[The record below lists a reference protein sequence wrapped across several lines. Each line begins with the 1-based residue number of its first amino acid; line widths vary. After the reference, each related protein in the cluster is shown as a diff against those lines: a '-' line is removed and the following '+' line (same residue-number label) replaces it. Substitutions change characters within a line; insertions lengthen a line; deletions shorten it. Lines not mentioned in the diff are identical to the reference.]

1 MLFNPTSSFLPI
13 YTSAWLIPCFP
24 LVSAFLVAFGLVSF
38 RQSTNLL
45 RHVVAAISLAAVGFV
60 FLLSSFIFAGQ
71 WSGDPSYRFL
81 TNWVLTRDFS
91 LEVGFVLD
99 PMSTLMLLIV
109 SSVAFLVMF
118 YSDSYMN
125 YDQSYIRFFVYLS
138 LFTSSML
145 GLVLSP
151 NLIQLY
157 FFWELVGV
165 SSYLLIGFWSTRPS
179 AGEAAQKAF
188 VTNRIGDFGFLL
200 GILGFYWVT
209 GSFNFDEI
217 ASHFSLHQAFHSP
230 YLMGPEAQSS
240 PNVEL
245 SSETLGILF
254 SFFLLLGPLSK
265 SAQFPLH
272 VWLPDAMEGPTP
284 ISALI
289 HAATMVAAGIFL
301 VARMFPVF
309 ENFPI
314 ILAFIA
320 WIGAL
325 TAVLGATIA
334 VTQTD
339 LKKGLAYSTV
349 SQLGY
354 MMMALGVGSPT
365 AALFHLTTHAF
376 SKALLF
382 LGSGSVIHAM
392 EEIVGNNPALNQNM
406 RNMGGL
412 RKFMPITSATFLLG
426 TLSICGFPPFSCFWS
441 KDQILE
447 EILQYNFFLWLVAWL
462 TAGLTSFYMF
472 RLYFLTFEGTFRSP
486 SLGPT
491 NGVLGGATNNQTNN
505 QSEGIKEPSES
516 PFQMVFS
523 LLVLAFP
530 TAFIGFLGTPFNN
543 FFESFLDFSSSVEGI
558 SSSPDEAVL
567 ENFAL
572 TAASSLGISFIGLTF
587 ASLLYREN
595 KVFSFGFLGSG
606 VREFA
611 SSLYLFF
618 QNKWYLD
625 NVYFATLVKPSRE
638 ISEKVLKLDQ
648 YFIDA
653 FVNSVGSFT
662 LSLSQVLRFQQNG
675 QIQVS
680 FLTFLSSLFV
690 FFSIFYFLFLKF

>member
-1 MLFNPTSSFLPI
+1 MLFNPI
-13 YTSAWLIPCFP
+13 YTNAWVIPFFP
-24 LVSAFLVAFGLVSF
+24 LVSAFLVGFGLVSF

-45 RHVVAAISLAAVGFV
+45 RQLVSAISLVAVGAAFV
-60 FLLSSFIFAGQ
+60 FSCLIFAEQ
-71 WSGDPSYRFL
+71 WFGENSYRFL
-81 TNWVLTRDFS
+81 TNWVITNDFS
-91 LEVGFVLD
+91 LEIGYVLD

-109 SSVAFLVMF
+109 TSVAFVVMF
-118 YSDSYMN
+118 YSSSYMTH
-125 YDQSYIRFFVYLS
+125 DQSYIRFFVYLS

-200 GILGFYWVT
+200 GILGFYWLT

-217 ASHFSLHQAFHSP
+217 ALSLTKQNLSSLHLVTLAPLGTEES
-230 YLMGPEAQSS
+230 
-240 PNVEL
+240 
-245 SSETLGILF
+245 LGIIF
-254 SFFLLLGPLSK
+254 SFFILLGPLSK

-309 ENFPI
+309 EHFPL

-365 AALFHLTTHAF
+365 ASLFHLTTHAF

-382 LGSGSVIHAM
+382 LGSGSVI
-392 EEIVGNNPALNQNM
+392 
-406 RNMGGL
+406 
-412 RKFMPITSATFLLG
+412 
-426 TLSICGFPPFSCFWS
+426 
-441 KDQILE
+441 
-447 EILQYNFFLWLVAWL
+447 
-462 TAGLTSFYMF
+462 
-472 RLYFLTFEGTFRSP
+472 
-486 SLGPT
+486 
-491 NGVLGGATNNQTNN
+491 
-505 QSEGIKEPSES
+505 
-516 PFQMVFS
+516 
-523 LLVLAFP
+523 
-530 TAFIGFLGTPFNN
+530 
-543 FFESFLDFSSSVEGI
+543 
-558 SSSPDEAVL
+558 
-567 ENFAL
+567 
-572 TAASSLGISFIGLTF
+572 
-587 ASLLYREN
+587 
-595 KVFSFGFLGSG
+595 
-606 VREFA
+606 
-611 SSLYLFF
+611 
-618 QNKWYLD
+618 
-625 NVYFATLVKPSRE
+625 
-638 ISEKVLKLDQ
+638 
-648 YFIDA
+648 
-653 FVNSVGSFT
+653 
-662 LSLSQVLRFQQNG
+662 
-675 QIQVS
+675 
-680 FLTFLSSLFV
+680 
-690 FFSIFYFLFLKF
+690 